1 MLVKSGSEI
10 SQEEIERIFPKERT
24 REEGVRLSEKYEK
37 EYNDGYRRLLKI
49 MRDNIEKYNGR

>member
-1 MLVKSGSEI
+1 MVKSRSKI

-24 REEGVRLSEKYEK
+24 REESVRLSEKYEK
-37 EYNDGYRRLLKI
+37 EYNDEYRRLLKI

>member
-1 MLVKSGSEI
+1 MLGKSRSKI

-24 REEGVRLSEKYEK
+24 REESVRLSEKYEK
-37 EYNDGYRRLLKI
+37 EYNDEYRRLLKI

>member
-1 MLVKSGSEI
+1 MGKSRSKI

-24 REEGVRLSEKYEK
+24 REESVRLSEKYEK
-37 EYNDGYRRLLKI
+37 EYNDEYRRLLKI